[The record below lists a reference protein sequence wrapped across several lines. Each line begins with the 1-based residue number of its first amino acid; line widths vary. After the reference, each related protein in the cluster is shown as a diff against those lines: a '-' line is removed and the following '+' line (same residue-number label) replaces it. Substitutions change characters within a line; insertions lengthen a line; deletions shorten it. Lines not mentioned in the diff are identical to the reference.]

1 MVSYKRVEGYPLY
14 ATLGRT
20 RDSVLRGWRDV
31 MIVELYFGG
40 PAVLGLVLLSVFAW
54 RRTRREQ
61 ALAQARDAMARRE
74 TAEAQLRQAQKM
86 DAIGQLTAGV
96 ARLQQPLDGHRRQY
110 RAIGA
115 PGGQGPS
122 RTAAPHGQRDARC

>member
-1 MVSYKRVEGYPLY
+1 GIVFGDSAFDGQVKMVSYKRVEGYPLY

-31 MIVELYFGG
+31 MIVEQYFGE
-40 PAVLGLVLLSVFAW
+40 PAILGLVLLSVFAW

-61 ALAQARDAMARRE
+61 EALAQVRDAMARRE

-96 ARLQQPLDGHRRQY
+96 AHDFNN
-110 RAIGA
+110 
-115 PGGQGPS
+115 
-122 RTAAPHGQRDARC
+122 